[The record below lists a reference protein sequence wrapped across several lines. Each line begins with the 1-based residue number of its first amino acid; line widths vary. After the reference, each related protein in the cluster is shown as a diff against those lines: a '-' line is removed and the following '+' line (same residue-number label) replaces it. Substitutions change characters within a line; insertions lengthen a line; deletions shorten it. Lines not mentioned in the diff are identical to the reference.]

1 MVAQLLS
8 SLNAYRTLLKQSF
21 CIQRIILPKLMV
33 SIMKRLS
40 IFLTSL
46 LLSSQCLAV
55 SGSEA
60 MASAKSN
67 NNDHTTSAFNQFDV
81 NSATPPQ
88 SSSPGLFNTTTRPG
102 RCNNCTYTNNR
113 TVAMHVM
120 VTPTGDRWEELRC
133 WVGSTQVGRV
143 YSGDFGGGS
152 PLSFIVPPM
161 NTYRCYVHN
170 VRGHNYGIR
179 TWVETY

>member
-1 MVAQLLS
+1 MLS

-21 CIQRIILPKLMV
+21 CIQRIILPKIMV

-67 NNDHTTSAFNQFDV
+67 NNDHTTSAFNQFNV

-88 SSSPGLFNTTTRPG
+88 S
-102 RCNNCTYTNNR
+102 
-113 TVAMHVM
+113 
-120 VTPTGDRWEELRC
+120 
-133 WVGSTQVGRV
+133 
-143 YSGDFGGGS
+143 GGS
-152 PLSFIVPPM
+152 SIVVANGHSGGKCTTVRPPAGTSVSTHNIYVVGTYEDQTNHEASHTRGVAQQIYSNGGAYICAAWLHARGYSFYYQVTAYPK
-161 NTYRCYVHN
+161 
-170 VRGHNYGIR
+170 
-179 TWVETY
+179 